1 MRRRP
6 PRSTRTD
13 TLFPY
18 TTLFRSIEI
27 ENRWKAEHWQ
37 PEALIDLYKRAG
49 AKYFMALGCH
59 HDNLDAFDS
68 AHHAWNATRV
78 GPRRDI
84 VGTWEKAV
92 RRAGL
97 RFGISNHSSHAWH
110 WWQTAYGYDAEGPRA
125 GERYDAFKLTKA
137 DGKGT

>member
-1 MRRRP
+1 MLFISFFRFFFFYYFCTHRYLHVLTPSFPTRR
-6 PRSTRTD
+6 SSD
-13 TLFPY
+13 L
-18 TTLFRSIEI
+18 
-27 ENRWKAEHWQ
+27 

-84 VGTWEKAV
+84 VGTWEKAEIG
-92 RRAGL
+92 RA
-97 RFGISNHSSHAWH
+97 HV
-110 WWQTAYGYDAEGPRA
+110 
-125 GERYDAFKLTKA
+125 
-137 DGKGT
+137 